1 MFLKLTRPDLK
12 ELFPEDS
19 PTRKHLWD
27 FIISAKSSSNQ
38 GKDDVLDTDEDGQKM
53 EHFLHSD
60 VPSNFPYLVLAEN
73 GESSGENTQIFIVL
87 EKDVLCECQP
97 ILDYSMFASPL
108 VSYLAVYYAF
118 NLEYGDNWK
127 NIFKF
132 LEEHVLG
139 ITPKRKSYQLKQIEN
154 KLLRKLKACSN
165 TD

>member
-1 MFLKLTRPDLK
+1 MDDNDKTAGSRVSCLSSLKHIHGPFGVTEPFLLSLK
-12 ELFPEDS
+12 
-19 PTRKHLWD
+19 
-27 FIISAKSSSNQ
+27 
-38 GKDDVLDTDEDGQKM
+38 DGQKM

-60 VPSNFPYLVLAEN
+60 VTSNFPYLVLAEN

-97 ILDYSMFASPL
+97 LSLITLFASSL